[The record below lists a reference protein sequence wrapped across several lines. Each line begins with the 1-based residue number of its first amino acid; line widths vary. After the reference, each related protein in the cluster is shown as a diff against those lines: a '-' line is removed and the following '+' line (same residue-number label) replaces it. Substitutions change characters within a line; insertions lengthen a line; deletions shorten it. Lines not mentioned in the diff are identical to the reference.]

1 MIDAQPADNPAD
13 NPFAAGAAF
22 VDGDYLPVHEAR
34 LPLLDWGFIK
44 SDCTYDVVG
53 VWDGRFFRLEDH
65 LDRFHASMARLRL
78 ASPFGRDEIAD
89 VLHHCVRLAGL
100 RESYVEMITTR
111 GLAPAGSR
119 DPRDCENR
127 FYALAIPYVWMV
139 KPERQKVGA
148 DLTVA
153 SVQRIPPESLD
164 PRIKNFH
171 WGDMVAGL
179 FEAFDRGGETAVLLD
194 RDGNVTEGPG
204 FNLFALVDGRL
215 KTPERGVLEG
225 ITRKTVI
232 ELAEAAGWP
241 VDVATLPAPEL
252 ARAEEVFLTSTAG
265 GVMPVARI
273 DGRPVG
279 DGGPGPVTDQLRELY
294 WAAHEDP
301 RYTTPVDYRK
311 ARPAM
316 AG

>member
-1 MIDAQPADNPAD
+1 
-13 NPFAAGAAF
+13 
-22 VDGDYLPVHEAR
+22 V
-34 LPLLDWGFIK
+34 WG
-44 SDCTYDVVG
+44 
-53 VWDGRFFRLEDH
+53 GRFFRLDDH
-65 LDRFHASMARLRL
+65 VERFHASMERLHL
-78 ASPFGRDEIAD
+78 VCPYGRDEIAA
-89 VLHHCVRLAGL
+89 VLHDCVRLAGL

-139 KPERQKVGA
+139 TPERQKVGIN
-148 DLTVA
+148 LTVS

-164 PRIKNFH
+164 PRVKNFQ

-179 FEAFDRGGETAVLLD
+179 FEAYGKGGETAVLVD
-194 RDGNVTEGPG
+194 RDANVTEGPG
-204 FNLFALVDGRL
+204 FNLFALIDGCL
-215 KTPERGVLEG
+215 QTPRRGVLEG
-225 ITRKTVI
+225 ITRKTVV

-241 VDVATLPAPEL
+241 VEFVTLPAADL
-252 ARAEEVFLTSTAG
+252 ARAAEVFLTSTAG

-279 DGGPGPVTDQLRELY
+279 AGRPGPVTQRIRELY

-301 RYTTPVDYRK
+301 KYTTPVNYRE
-311 ARPAM
+311 AA
-316 AG
+316 AETG

>member
-1 MIDAQPADNPAD
+1 MPESITADEA
-13 NPFAAGAAF
+13 FAAGAAF
-22 VDGDYLPVHEAR
+22 IEGEYLPVGEAR

-53 VWDGRFFRLEDH
+53 VWGGRFFRLNDH
-65 LDRFHASMARLRL
+65 LERFHASMARLRL
-78 ASPFGRDEIAD
+78 VSPYGRDEIAA
-89 VLHHCVRLAGL
+89 VLHDCVRLAGL
-100 RESYVEMITTR
+100 REAYVEMITTR

-139 KPERQKVGA
+139 KPERQKVGV

-164 PRIKNFH
+164 PRVKNFQ

-179 FEAFDRGGETAVLLD
+179 FEAYAKGGETTVLLD

-204 FNLFALVDGRL
+204 FNLFALIDGGL
-215 KTPERGVLEG
+215 KTPQRGVLEG
-225 ITRKTVI
+225 ITRKTVV

-241 VDVATLPAPEL
+241 VAFATLPAADL
-252 ARAEEVFLTSTAG
+252 ARAAEVFLTSTAG

-279 DGGPGPVTDQLRELY
+279 EGRPGPVTQRIRELY

-301 RYTTPVDYRK
+301 KYTTPVNYRE
-311 ARPAM
+311 AEAE

>member
-1 MIDAQPADNPAD
+1 MPVPQTADEA
-13 NPFAAGAAF
+13 FAAGAAF
-22 VDGDYLPVHEAR
+22 IEGEYLPVGEAR

-53 VWDGRFFRLEDH
+53 VWGGRFFRLDDH
-65 LDRFHASMARLRL
+65 VERFHASMERLHL
-78 ASPFGRDEIAD
+78 VCPYGRDEIAA
-89 VLHHCVRLAGL
+89 VLHDCVRLAGL

-139 KPERQKVGA
+139 TPERQKVGIN
-148 DLTVA
+148 LTVS

-164 PRIKNFH
+164 PRVKNFQ

-179 FEAFDRGGETAVLLD
+179 FEAYGKGGETTVLID
-194 RDGNVTEGPG
+194 RDANVTEGPG
-204 FNLFALVDGRL
+204 FNLFALIDGRL
-215 KTPERGVLEG
+215 QTPQRGVLEG
-225 ITRKTVI
+225 ITRKTVV

-241 VDVATLPAPEL
+241 VEFVTLPAADL

-279 DGGPGPVTDQLRELY
+279 VGRPGPVTQRIRELY

-301 RYTTPVDYRK
+301 IYTTPVNYR
-311 ARPAM
+311 AA
-316 AG
+316 AVETG

>member
-1 MIDAQPADNPAD
+1 MPVPQAADQA
-13 NPFAAGAAF
+13 FAAGAAF
-22 VDGDYLPVHEAR
+22 IEGEYLPVGEAR

-53 VWDGRFFRLEDH
+53 LWGGRFFRLDDH
-65 LDRFHASMARLRL
+65 VERFHASMERLHL
-78 ASPFGRDEIAD
+78 VCPYGRDEIAA
-89 VLHHCVRLAGL
+89 VLHDCVRLAGL
-100 RESYVEMITTR
+100 REAYVEMITTR

-127 FYALAIPYVWMV
+127 FYAFAIPYVWMV
-139 KPERQKVGA
+139 RPERQKVGIN
-148 DLTVA
+148 LTVS

-164 PRIKNFH
+164 PRVKNFQ

-179 FEAFDRGGETAVLLD
+179 FEAYGKGGETTVLID
-194 RDGNVTEGPG
+194 RHANVTEGPG
-204 FNLFALVDGRL
+204 FNLFALIDGRL
-215 KTPERGVLEG
+215 QTPERGVLEG
-225 ITRKTVI
+225 ITRKTVV
-232 ELAEAAGWP
+232 ELAETIGWP
-241 VDVATLPAPEL
+241 VEFATLPAADL

-279 DGGPGPVTDQLRELY
+279 DGRPGPVTQRIRELY

-301 RYTTPVDYRK
+301 KYTTPVNYRE
-311 ARPAM
+311 AAVET
-316 AG
+316 G

>member
-1 MIDAQPADNPAD
+1 MPVPQAADQA
-13 NPFAAGAAF
+13 FAAGAAF
-22 VDGDYLPVHEAR
+22 IEGEYLPGGEAR

-53 VWDGRFFRLEDH
+53 LWGGRFFRLDDH
-65 LDRFHASMARLRL
+65 VERFHASMERLHL
-78 ASPFGRDEIAD
+78 VCPYGRDEIAA
-89 VLHHCVRLAGL
+89 VLHDCVRLAGL

-139 KPERQKVGA
+139 TPERQKVGIN
-148 DLTVA
+148 LTVS

-164 PRIKNFH
+164 PRVKNFQ
-171 WGDMVAGL
+171 WGDMVAGM
-179 FEAFDRGGETAVLLD
+179 FEAYGKGGETAVLVD
-194 RDGNVTEGPG
+194 RDANVTEGPG
-204 FNLFALVDGRL
+204 FNLFALIDGCL
-215 KTPERGVLEG
+215 QTPRRGVLEG
-225 ITRKTVI
+225 ITRKTVV

-241 VDVATLPAPEL
+241 VEFVTLPAADL
-252 ARAEEVFLTSTAG
+252 ARAAEVFLTSTAG

-279 DGGPGPVTDQLRELY
+279 AGRPGPVTQRIRELY

-301 RYTTPVDYRK
+301 KYTTPVNYRE
-311 ARPAM
+311 AA
-316 AG
+316 AETG

>member
-1 MIDAQPADNPAD
+1 MPVPQTADEA
-13 NPFAAGAAF
+13 FAAGAAF
-22 VDGDYLPVHEAR
+22 IEGEYLPVGEAR

-53 VWDGRFFRLEDH
+53 VWGGRFFRLDDH
-65 LDRFHASMARLRL
+65 VERFHASMERLHL
-78 ASPFGRDEIAD
+78 VCPYGRDEIAA
-89 VLHHCVRLAGL
+89 VLHDCVRLAGL

-139 KPERQKVGA
+139 TPERQKVGIN
-148 DLTVA
+148 LTVS

-164 PRIKNFH
+164 PRVKNFQ

-179 FEAFDRGGETAVLLD
+179 FEAYGKGGETAVLVD
-194 RDGNVTEGPG
+194 RDANVTEGPG
-204 FNLFALVDGRL
+204 FNLFALIDGCL
-215 KTPERGVLEG
+215 QTPRRGVLEG
-225 ITRKTVI
+225 ITRKTVV

-241 VDVATLPAPEL
+241 VEFVTLPAADL
-252 ARAEEVFLTSTAG
+252 ARAAEVFLTSTAG

-279 DGGPGPVTDQLRELY
+279 VGRPGPVTQRIRELY

-301 RYTTPVDYRK
+301 KYTTPVNYRE
-311 ARPAM
+311 AA
-316 AG
+316 AEIG

>member
-1 MIDAQPADNPAD
+1 MPVPQTADEA
-13 NPFAAGAAF
+13 FAAGAAF
-22 VDGDYLPVHEAR
+22 IEGEYLPVGEAR

-53 VWDGRFFRLEDH
+53 VWGGRFFRLDDH
-65 LDRFHASMARLRL
+65 VERFHASMERLHL
-78 ASPFGRDEIAD
+78 VCPYGRDEIAA
-89 VLHHCVRLAGL
+89 VLHDCVRLAGL

-139 KPERQKVGA
+139 TPERQKVGIN
-148 DLTVA
+148 LTVS

-164 PRIKNFH
+164 PRVKNFQ

-179 FEAFDRGGETAVLLD
+179 FEAYGKGGETAVLVD
-194 RDGNVTEGPG
+194 RDANVTEGPG
-204 FNLFALVDGRL
+204 FNLFALIDGRL
-215 KTPERGVLEG
+215 QTPRRGVLEG
-225 ITRKTVI
+225 ITRKTVV

-241 VDVATLPAPEL
+241 VEFVTLPAADL
-252 ARAEEVFLTSTAG
+252 ARAAEVFLTSTAG

-279 DGGPGPVTDQLRELY
+279 GGRPGPVTQRIRELY

-301 RYTTPVDYRK
+301 KYTTPVNYRE
-311 ARPAM
+311 AA
-316 AG
+316 AETG

>member
-1 MIDAQPADNPAD
+1 MPVPQTADEA
-13 NPFAAGAAF
+13 FAAGAAF
-22 VDGDYLPVHEAR
+22 IEGEYLPVGEAR

-53 VWDGRFFRLEDH
+53 VWGGRFFRLDDH
-65 LDRFHASMARLRL
+65 VERFHASMERLHL
-78 ASPFGRDEIAD
+78 VCPYGRDEIAA
-89 VLHHCVRLAGL
+89 VLHDCVRLAGL
-100 RESYVEMITTR
+100 REAYVEMITTR

-139 KPERQKVGA
+139 TPERQKVGIN
-148 DLTVA
+148 LTVS

-164 PRIKNFH
+164 PRVKNFQ

-179 FEAFDRGGETAVLLD
+179 FEAYGKGGETAVLVD
-194 RDGNVTEGPG
+194 RDANVTEGPG
-204 FNLFALVDGRL
+204 FNLFALIDGRL
-215 KTPERGVLEG
+215 QTPRRGVLEG
-225 ITRKTVI
+225 ITRKTVV

-241 VDVATLPAPEL
+241 VEFVTLPAADL
-252 ARAEEVFLTSTAG
+252 ARAAEVFLTSTAG

-279 DGGPGPVTDQLRELY
+279 AGRPGPVTQRIRELY

-301 RYTTPVDYRK
+301 KYTTPVNYRE
-311 ARPAM
+311 ATAET
-316 AG
+316 G

>member
-1 MIDAQPADNPAD
+1 MPEAQTAHD
-13 NPFAAGAAF
+13 PFAAGAAF
-22 VDGDYLPVHEAR
+22 IEGDYVPVGEAR
-34 LPLLDWGFIK
+34 IPLLDWGFIK

-53 VWDGRFFRLEDH
+53 VWGGRFFRLDDH
-65 LDRFHASMARLRL
+65 VERFHASMERLHL
-78 ASPFGRDEIAD
+78 VCPYGRDEIAA
-89 VLHHCVRLAGL
+89 VLHDCVRLAGL
-100 RESYVEMITTR
+100 REAYVEMITTR

-139 KPERQKVGA
+139 TPERQKVGIN
-148 DLTVA
+148 LTVS

-164 PRIKNFH
+164 PRVKNFQ

-179 FEAFDRGGETAVLLD
+179 FEAYAKGGETAVLVD
-194 RDGNVTEGPG
+194 RDGNLTEGPG
-204 FNLFALVDGRL
+204 FNLFALIDGRL
-215 KTPERGVLEG
+215 QTPRTGVLEG
-225 ITRKTVI
+225 ITRRTVV
-232 ELAEAAGWP
+232 ELAETAGWP
-241 VDVATLPAPEL
+241 VAFATLPATDL

-279 DGGPGPVTDQLRELY
+279 DGRPGPVTERLRELY

-301 RYTTPVDYRK
+301 KYTTPVNYRE
-311 ARPAM
+311 AAPAA

>member
-1 MIDAQPADNPAD
+1 MAISESAG

-22 VDGDYLPVHEAR
+22 IEGDYVPVGEAR

-53 VWDGRFFRLEDH
+53 VWGGRFFRLDDH
-65 LDRFHASMARLRL
+65 LARFHASMERLHL
-78 ASPFGRDEIAD
+78 VCPYGRDEIAA
-89 VLHHCVRLAGL
+89 VLHDCVRLAGL

-139 KPERQKVGA
+139 QPERQKVGIN
-148 DLTVA
+148 LTI
-153 SVQRIPPESLD
+153 STVQRIPPESVD
-164 PRIKNFH
+164 PRVKNFH

-179 FEAFDRGGETAVLLD
+179 FESYEKGGETTVLLD
-194 RDGNVTEGPG
+194 RDGNLTEGPG
-204 FNLFALVDGRL
+204 FNLFARIDGRL
-215 KTPERGVLEG
+215 KTPQRGVLEG
-225 ITRKTVI
+225 ITRKTVV

-241 VDVATLPAPEL
+241 VEFATLPAADL
-252 ARAEEVFLTSTAG
+252 SRAEEVFLTSTAG
-265 GVMPVARI
+265 GVMPVSRI
-273 DGRPVG
+273 DGQPLG
-279 DGGPGPVTDQLRELY
+279 DGRPGPLTRQLRAAY

-301 RYTTPVDYRK
+301 KYTTPVDYRDD
-311 ARPAM
+311 APA
-316 AG
+316 AETG

>member
-1 MIDAQPADNPAD
+1 MPVPQTTDEA
-13 NPFAAGAAF
+13 FAAGAAF
-22 VDGDYLPVHEAR
+22 IEGEYLPVGEAR
-34 LPLLDWGFIK
+34 LPLLDWGFIR

-53 VWDGRFFRLEDH
+53 VWGGRFFRLDDH
-65 LDRFHASMARLRL
+65 LERFHASMERLHL
-78 ASPFGRDEIAD
+78 VSPYGRDEIAA
-89 VLHHCVRLAGL
+89 VLHDCVRLAGL
-100 RESYVEMITTR
+100 REAYVEMITTR

-139 KPERQKVGA
+139 NPERQKVGIN
-148 DLTVA
+148 LTVS

-164 PRIKNFH
+164 PRVKNFQ

-179 FEAFDRGGETAVLLD
+179 FEAYGKGGETTVLVD
-194 RDGNVTEGPG
+194 RDANVTEGPG
-204 FNLFALVDGRL
+204 FNLFALIDGRL
-215 KTPERGVLEG
+215 QTPRKGVLEG
-225 ITRKTVI
+225 ITRKTVV

-241 VDVATLPAPEL
+241 VEFVTLPAADL
-252 ARAEEVFLTSTAG
+252 ALAAEVFLTSTAG

-279 DGGPGPVTDQLRELY
+279 AGRPGPVTQRIRELY

-301 RYTTPVDYRK
+301 KYTTPVNYRE
-311 ARPAM
+311 AAVET
-316 AG
+316 G

>member
-1 MIDAQPADNPAD
+1 MAEPRAAN

-22 VDGDYLPVHEAR
+22 VEGQYLPVGEAR

-53 VWDGRFFRLEDH
+53 VWSGRFFRLDDH
-65 LDRFHASMARLRL
+65 LDRFHASMARLHL
-78 ASPFGRDEIAD
+78 ASPYGRNEIAA

-100 RESYVEMITTR
+100 REAYVEMITTR

-139 KPERQKVGA
+139 QPERQKVGVA
-148 DLTVA
+148 LTIS

-164 PRIKNFH
+164 PRVKNFQ

-179 FEAFDRGGETAVLLD
+179 FEAYAKGGETTVLCD

-204 FNLFALVDGRL
+204 FNLFARIDGRL
-215 KTPERGVLEG
+215 VTPESGVLEG
-225 ITRKTVI
+225 ITRKTVV
-232 ELAEAAGWP
+232 ELAAAAGWP
-241 VDVATLPAPEL
+241 VALATLPAAEL

-273 DGRPVG
+273 DGKAVG
-279 DGGPGPVTDQLRELY
+279 DGRPGPLTRRLREAY

-301 RYTTPVDYRK
+301 KYTTPVDYRD
-311 ARPAM
+311 AAAE

>member
-1 MIDAQPADNPAD
+1 MAVPQTEDEA
-13 NPFAAGAAF
+13 FAAGAAF
-22 VDGDYLPVHEAR
+22 IEGEYLPVGEAR

-53 VWDGRFFRLEDH
+53 VWGGRFFRLDDH
-65 LDRFHASMARLRL
+65 LERFHASMARLHL
-78 ASPFGRDEIAD
+78 VCPYGPDEIAA
-89 VLHHCVRLAGL
+89 VLHDCVRLAGL
-100 RESYVEMITTR
+100 REAYVEMITTR

-139 KPERQKVGA
+139 KPERQKVGIN
-148 DLTVA
+148 LTVS

-164 PRIKNFH
+164 PRVKNFQ

-179 FEAFDRGGETAVLLD
+179 FEAYGKGGETTVLID
-194 RDGNVTEGPG
+194 RDANVTEGPG
-204 FNLFALVDGRL
+204 FNLFALIDGRL
-215 KTPERGVLEG
+215 QTPERGVLEG
-225 ITRKTVI
+225 ITRKTVV
-232 ELAEAAGWP
+232 ELAETAGWP
-241 VDVATLPAPEL
+241 VAFVTLPAADL
-252 ARAEEVFLTSTAG
+252 ARAAEVFLTSTAG

-279 DGGPGPVTDQLRELY
+279 DGRPGPVTQRIRALY

-301 RYTTPVDYRK
+301 IYTTPVTYRE
-311 ARPAM
+311 ATVET
-316 AG
+316 G

>member
-1 MIDAQPADNPAD
+1 MPVPQTADEA
-13 NPFAAGAAF
+13 FAAGAAF
-22 VDGDYLPVHEAR
+22 IEGEYLPVGEAR

-53 VWDGRFFRLEDH
+53 VWGGRFFRLDDH
-65 LDRFHASMARLRL
+65 VERFHASMERLHL
-78 ASPFGRDEIAD
+78 VCPYGRDEIAAI
-89 VLHHCVRLAGL
+89 LHDCVRLAGL

-139 KPERQKVGA
+139 TPERQKVGIN
-148 DLTVA
+148 LTVS

-164 PRIKNFH
+164 PRVKNFQ

-179 FEAFDRGGETAVLLD
+179 FEAYGKGGETTVLID
-194 RDGNVTEGPG
+194 RDANVTEGPG
-204 FNLFALVDGRL
+204 FNLFALIDGCL
-215 KTPERGVLEG
+215 QTPRRGVLEG
-225 ITRKTVI
+225 ITRKTVV

-241 VDVATLPAPEL
+241 VEFVTLPAADL

-279 DGGPGPVTDQLRELY
+279 VGRPGPVTQRIRELY

-301 RYTTPVDYRK
+301 TYTTPVNYR
-311 ARPAM
+311 AA
-316 AG
+316 AVETG

>member
-1 MIDAQPADNPAD
+1 MPVPQTADEA
-13 NPFAAGAAF
+13 FAAGAAF
-22 VDGDYLPVHEAR
+22 IEGEYLPVGEAR

-53 VWDGRFFRLEDH
+53 VWGGRFFRLDDH
-65 LDRFHASMARLRL
+65 VERFHASMERLHL
-78 ASPFGRDEIAD
+78 VCPYGRDEIAA
-89 VLHHCVRLAGL
+89 VLHDCVRLAGL

-139 KPERQKVGA
+139 TPERQKVGIH
-148 DLTVA
+148 LTVS

-164 PRIKNFH
+164 PRVKNFQ

-179 FEAFDRGGETAVLLD
+179 FEAYGKGGETTVLID
-194 RDGNVTEGPG
+194 RDANVTEGPG
-204 FNLFALVDGRL
+204 FNLFALIDGRL
-215 KTPERGVLEG
+215 QTPQRGVLEG
-225 ITRKTVI
+225 ITRKTVV

-241 VDVATLPAPEL
+241 VEFVALPAADL
-252 ARAEEVFLTSTAG
+252 ARAAEVFLTSTAG

-279 DGGPGPVTDQLRELY
+279 VGRPGPVTQRIRELY

-301 RYTTPVDYRK
+301 KYTTPVNYRE
-311 ARPAM
+311 AAVET
-316 AG
+316 G

>member
-1 MIDAQPADNPAD
+1 MPVPQTADEA
-13 NPFAAGAAF
+13 FAAGAAF
-22 VDGDYLPVHEAR
+22 IEGEYLPVGEAR

-53 VWDGRFFRLEDH
+53 VWGGRFFRLDDH
-65 LDRFHASMARLRL
+65 VERFHASMERLHL
-78 ASPFGRDEIAD
+78 VCPYGRDEIAA
-89 VLHHCVRLAGL
+89 VLHDCVRLAGL

-139 KPERQKVGA
+139 TPERQKVGIN
-148 DLTVA
+148 LTVS
-153 SVQRIPPESLD
+153 SVQRSPPESLD
-164 PRIKNFH
+164 PRVKNFQ

-179 FEAFDRGGETAVLLD
+179 FEAYSKGGETTVLVD
-194 RDGNVTEGPG
+194 RDANVTEGPG
-204 FNLFALVDGRL
+204 FNLFALIDGRL
-215 KTPERGVLEG
+215 QTPERGVLEG
-225 ITRKTVI
+225 ITRKTVV

-241 VDVATLPAPEL
+241 VEFVTLPAADL

-279 DGGPGPVTDQLRELY
+279 AGRPGPVTQRIRELY

-301 RYTTPVDYRK
+301 KYTTPVNYRE
-311 ARPAM
+311 AAVET
-316 AG
+316 G